1 MKNKILKNVLTFT
14 ATAAILAGCG
24 NSTAVTSQENSSEDT
39 SVSNSNAQ
47 GTSSA
52 SEDQQSENTKT
63 NIVYAKGVGPYTE
76 LFEEAII
83 PILEKQ
89 GYTFTCTELDL
100 NQADAAISSGD
111 ADVSVEQHLAYMK
124 AYNEQADG
132 HLVALG
138 RVPTVPASVFSE
150 KHDSLDEIG
159 DGMVI
164 AVPQDAGNQA
174 RAFVMLQDLGWIT
187 LKDGTDYATA
197 AAEDVEENPY
207 NLEFYELQTTYIA
220 TSLSDFDYGV
230 ITGSIVY
237 NAGIDPSTALFNE
250 NLTDDFW
257 LQVVVNE
264 ENQDAEWAKAIVN
277 AYQSEEFLT
286 WIKENNGPKYSNLW
300 SVPEYDSES

>member
-1 MKNKILKNVLTFT
+1 MKKFIKGLFVTVAAAAVLTGC
-14 ATAAILAGCG
+14 AGEKAADA
-24 NSTAVTSQENSSEDT
+24 
-39 SVSNSNAQ
+39 SV
-47 GTSSA
+47 
-52 SEDQQSENTKT
+52 DTKT

-83 PILEKQ
+83 PILEEK

-100 NQADAAISSGD
+100 NQADAALTSGD
-111 ADVSVEQHLAYMK
+111 ADVSVEQHKAYMD
-124 AYNEQADG
+124 AFNEQAG
-132 HLVALG
+132 GNLVALSEI
-138 RVPTVPASVFSE
+138 PTVPASVFSE
-150 KHDSLDEIG
+150 KHESLEEIG

-187 LKDGTDYATA
+187 LKEGTDYAIA
-197 AAEDVEENPY
+197 SEEDVAENPY
-207 NLEFYELQTTYIA
+207 NLDFYELQTTYIA

-250 NLTDDFW
+250 NLTENFW
-257 LQVVVNE
+257 LQVVVNAD
-264 ENQDAEWAKAIVN
+264 NKDTQWAKDIVE

-286 WIKENNGPKYSNLW
+286 WIKENNGPKYNELW
-300 SVPEYDSES
+300 SIPEYE